1 MIKKHQY
8 CFANIS
14 AMKARIFMKFY
25 MVVNYYVVSLSF
37 KFHEDP
43 CTIACA
49 RVINARTRDKMCA
62 RKGQLSLLIG
72 PVLAQAI
79 NPYFWSVSK
88 RHPLYQPKAKRVVAT
103 V

>member
-1 MIKKHQY
+1 
-8 CFANIS
+8 
-14 AMKARIFMKFY
+14 MKFNV
-25 MVVNYYVVSLSF
+25 VVNYYLVSLSF

-62 RKGQLSLLIG
+62 RKGHLSLLIG
-72 PVLAQAI
+72 PFLAQAI

-88 RHPLYQPKAKRVVAT
+88 RHPLFISKKSGSNCLIYNVR
-103 V
+103 